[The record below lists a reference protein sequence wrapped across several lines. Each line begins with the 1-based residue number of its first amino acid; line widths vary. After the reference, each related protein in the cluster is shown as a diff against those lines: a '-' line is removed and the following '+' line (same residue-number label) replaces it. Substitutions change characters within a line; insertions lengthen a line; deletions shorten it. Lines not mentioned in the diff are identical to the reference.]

1 MARIGKRIGS
11 AVGGIL
17 ASEAANSKYG
27 KKLIGMGIG
36 NKKLATSAGQ
46 AAGAKLGSLLPFAR
60 GGVAVV
66 VKAPRKKR
74 KARK

>member
-1 MARIGKRIGS
+1 MGRIGKKLGA

-17 ASEAANSKYG
+17 GSEAANSKVG
-27 KKLIGMGIG
+27 RKMIGLGLG
-36 NKKLATSAGQ
+36 NKKMATSAGTM
-46 AAGAKLGSLLPFAR
+46 AGAKLGSLLPFAR